1 MIHLQHNQSNISL
14 SADPQGDLL
23 HFLREKCADAS
34 VRFGCGS
41 GHCGACTVLIDGQA
55 QNACST
61 PVWSGEGRHIQ
72 TAQGL
77 PEDEVGRVVLA
88 AFVEEQAA
96 QCGYCISGIL
106 VRITGLLK
114 QHPDADE
121 AQIKETLSRH
131 LCRCGAHA
139 RILRA
144 VHLAQKK
151 LQNANTLP

>member
-1 MIHLQHNQSNISL
+1 MIKLQHNLAKRSSA
-14 SADPQGDLL
+14 ADPQGDLL
-23 HFLREKCADAS
+23 NFLRDACADAS

-55 QNACST
+55 QNACTT
-61 PVWSGEGRHIQ
+61 PVWSGDGRHIQ

-77 PEDEVGRVVLA
+77 ADDEIGRVVLA
-88 AFVEEQAA
+88 AFVDEQAA

-106 VRITGLLK
+106 MRITGLLK
-114 QHPDADE
+114 HNPGANE
-121 AQIKETLSRH
+121 AQIKDSLSRH

-144 VHLAQKK
+144 VLLAQNNI
-151 LQNANTLP
+151 QHANTLP

>member
-1 MIHLQHNQSNISL
+1 MIKLQHNLAKRSSD
-14 SADPQGDLL
+14 ADPQGDLL
-23 HFLREKCADAS
+23 HFLRDACADAS

-55 QNACST
+55 QNACTT
-61 PVWSGEGRHIQ
+61 PVWSGDGRHIQ

-77 PEDEVGRVVLA
+77 ADDEIGRVVLA
-88 AFVEEQAA
+88 AFVDEQAA

-106 VRITGLLK
+106 MRITGLLK
-114 QHPDADE
+114 HNPGANE
-121 AQIKETLSRH
+121 AQIKDSLSRH

-144 VHLAQKK
+144 VLMAQKNV
-151 LQNANTLP
+151 QHANTLP